1 MEVKTE
7 SNHFETALRKIED
20 LTRENYRLRSENYR
34 LEEQIR
40 RFKDK
45 QLQNNE
51 AKPTTSGINM
61 DEIFADADAAMKRV
75 NEKSRKETAKYAKQ
89 K

>member
-20 LTRENYRLRSENYR
+20 LTRENYRLRSKNYR
-34 LEEQIR
+34 LEQEIQKLKITPQQSH
-40 RFKDK
+40 K
-45 QLQNNE
+45 
-51 AKPTTSGINM
+51 AKIAAEDIKM
-61 DEIFADADAAMKRV
+61 DEIFAEADAAMERV
-75 NEKSRKETAKYAKQ
+75 NEKNIKETEKYAKQ